1 MIGKYE
7 DKIYEITRKSDAQ
20 ILYVREITDYY
31 NLRQDYLN
39 NGIVVGLMQL
49 DNYMEY
55 QSYEDEELI
64 AKINTHLRSP
74 IISWAKE
81 NNMLIRRLRSDRFFV
96 VCNQEILKKIIS
108 IL

>member
-1 MIGKYE
+1 
-7 DKIYEITRKSDAQ
+7 
-20 ILYVREITDYY
+20 
-31 NLRQDYLN
+31 
-39 NGIVVGLMQL
+39 MQL

-96 VCNQEILKKIIS
+96 VCNQEILKKVRS
-108 IL
+108 QNFTILQVNQR